1 MTLKITC
8 CTGGEERGSEVRV
21 GFVLGARVSS
31 NSGVAARS
39 SAQLAADRRRLCTAS
54 HSSQAA
60 LLPAQFLPNA
70 ATGGADVKIS
80 QCVGRGA
87 VIN

>member
-1 MTLKITC
+1 M
-8 CTGGEERGSEVRV
+8 RV

-39 SAQLAADRRRLCTAS
+39 SAQLAADRRLCTAS

-60 LLPAQFLPNA
+60 RLPTCTVPPQRGG
-70 ATGGADVKIS
+70 GGADVKIS

>member
-1 MTLKITC
+1 M
-8 CTGGEERGSEVRV
+8 RV

-39 SAQLAADRRRLCTAS
+39 SAQLAADRRLCTAS

-60 LLPAQFLPNA
+60 RARLPTCTVPPQRGG
-70 ATGGADVKIS
+70 GGADVKIS